1 MQVIRFHHGCGLP
14 IQIFHFASAE
24 IEPRMIV
31 ATMVI
36 VIEIML
42 SLHLCIVAN
51 NLAGCCYAS

>member
-51 NLAGCCYAS
+51 NLAGC